1 VLPTEK
7 SNSNVDLI
15 KKKLDS
21 LMATFTNN
29 KEDSDEEKL
38 KANEN
43 IDEQMSDDYSKQ
55 ERALLEYLS
64 LTLDDM
70 LELPTIQPIN

>member
-1 VLPTEK
+1 
-7 SNSNVDLI
+7 
-15 KKKLDS
+15 
-21 LMATFTNN
+21 MATFTQN

-43 IDEQMSDDYSKQ
+43 IDDQMCEDYSKQ

-64 LTLDDM
+64 LTLDGM
-70 LELPTIQPIN
+70 LELSATQPN